1 MHQLPREERER
12 ESEGRYFQ
20 IGRGNYFKGC
30 CCAAEKQFFCNEINI
45 SGFDGSIE
53 NSGLVD
59 AYHRD
64 YSASYA
70 GPLMQIKILIRG

>member
-1 MHQLPREERER
+1 MREDI
-12 ESEGRYFQ
+12 SKLEGV
-20 IGRGNYFKGC
+20 IILKVI
-30 CCAAEKQFFCNEINI
+30 AAPLKSNEINI

-64 YSASYA
+64 YSTPYA